1 MSDDELPEWARILN
15 AGPIPVTGET
25 TADDLTAAIKPRLA
39 ALLRVYGAAPTAE
52 GWRALAI
59 GLALARERA
68 LSMRGVAD
76 VPASEPGRRGD
87 TARLKLGRALL
98 REAER
103 THQSVSV
110 VIETYRRAERKA
122 GRRPR
127 AASTLHETVRDARK
141 LGGNLADVAL
151 RQKFE
156 AAALQAAA
164 DLEADYC

>member
-1 MSDDELPEWARILN
+1 MTDDELPEWERILS
-15 AGPIPVTGET
+15 AGPIPVTGEA
-25 TADDLTAAIKPRLA
+25 TADDLAAVIKPRLE

-59 GLALARERA
+59 GLAIAYERA

-87 TARLKLGRALL
+87 TGRLKLGRTLL
-98 REAER
+98 GQAEQ
-103 THQSVSV
+103 TGLPMSA
-110 VIETYRRAERKA
+110 VIEAHRQAERKA

-127 AASTLHETVRDARK
+127 AASTLHEIVRDARK
-141 LGGNLADVAL
+141 LGGNLADLVL

-156 AAALQAAA
+156 AAALRAAT
-164 DLEADYC
+164 DLEDGHG